1 MKWKDSGEKRP
12 DDAEMVEDYYDEER
26 YAPFQRN
33 TLGELVSRIFGSSAL
48 PILIVLGAAVVLIL
62 LVLFFLPGGQRISGG
77 TDLTEVNARL
87 TQLEDRLAR
96 VEEALED
103 VPRVDSQDRKL
114 EQLKGRFDRLE
125 ASLALR
131 MDHLTQQV
139 EALKKTPRA
148 EVAVKPEPRPKPAPK
163 PKPAPAPAKK
173 EATPAQY
180 HTVQAGDTLYS
191 ISRKNGLTVEQ
202 LRAFNG
208 LRAGEPIRPGQKL
221 LVRPAGG

>member
-1 MKWKDSGEKRP
+1 MKWKDSGEKRSG
-12 DDAEMVEDYYDEER
+12 DAEMAEDYYDEER

-33 TLGELVSRIFGSSAL
+33 SLGDTVSRIFGSSSL

-62 LVLFFLPGGQRISGG
+62 LVLFFLPGGQGTSGG
-77 TDLTEVNARL
+77 SDMAEVNSRL
-87 TQLEDRLAR
+87 TQLEERLAQ
-96 VEEALED
+96 VEEALGD
-103 VPRVDSQDRKL
+103 VARVGPQDRKI

-139 EALKKTPRA
+139 EALKTTPA
-148 EVAVKPEPRPKPAPK
+148 PQAAAKPKPQPK
-163 PKPAPAPAKK
+163 PKPKPKPAPAKK
-173 EATPAQY
+173 EATPAKY
-180 HTVQAGDTLYS
+180 HTVQAGETLYR

-221 LVRPAGG
+221 LVRPAEN